1 MARTIPLVLVEG
13 DDGALYAK
21 QPKVYPREVGGRFQR
36 LRTASVFWLLGM
48 FYVFPWLAW
57 NGRQLVLFDLPA
69 RKFHVFGLTFWPQDF
84 FYMTWLLVMAGLAL
98 FFFTAIAGRLW
109 CGYACPQTVWTE
121 VFLWIER
128 KVEGDRNRRM
138 KLDAGPWSREKIA
151 RKALKQFLWIAF
163 ALWTG
168 FTFVG
173 FFTPVRELSHE
184 ILALRASGWE
194 TFWILFYAFATYGN
208 AGYLREQVCKYM
220 CPYARFQGAMFD
232 RDTLIISYDESRG
245 EPRGHRKRAKAA
257 NREAEIGN
265 RSEGIALRVDTASV
279 TSPEPVPSQATRG
292 ASSPDSR
299 FPLSDSPPLG
309 DCIDC
314 MACVQVCPTGIDIRN
329 GLQVGCIACAACI
342 DACDAVMDKMSYA
355 RGLIRYTTEN
365 ALAGRRVRVLR
376 ARTILYA
383 LLLAALFGGF
393 VWSVTH
399 RSMLLAEAI
408 RDRNALWRPGPA
420 GTVEN
425 SYTLKI
431 VNKSE
436 RALTLDLGIT
446 DPAYSI
452 VGPRSVRVPAGEVA
466 SLPLTLRA
474 STSIVHA
481 RHDVTLELVE
491 QTSGANTA
499 AESVRTTTR
508 FFAPESP

>member
-21 QPKVYPREVGGRFQR
+21 QPKVYPREIGGRFQR
-36 LRTASVFWLLGM
+36 LRIAAVFWLLGM
-48 FYVFPWLAW
+48 FYVFPWLSW

-98 FFFTAIAGRLW
+98 FFFTAVAGRLW

-138 KLDAGPWSREKIA
+138 KLDAGPWNGEKIA
-151 RKALKQFLWIAF
+151 RKTLKQFLWIAF

-184 ILALRASGWE
+184 ILDWRASGWE

-232 RDTLIISYDESRG
+232 RDTLIISYDEARG
-245 EPRGHRKRAKAA
+245 EPRGHRKRTKAP
-257 NREAEIGN
+257 EIGN
-265 RSEGIALRVDTASV
+265 GPGSIAARSGVASA
-279 TSPEPVPSQATRG
+279 TSSQAAESG
-292 ASSPDSR
+292 IPNPESR
-299 FPLSDSPPLG
+299 LLG

-365 ALAGRRVRVLR
+365 ALASQRVRVLR
-376 ARTILYA
+376 PRTILYA

-399 RSMLLAEAI
+399 RSMLLAETI
-408 RDRNALWRPGPA
+408 RDRNALWRPGPV

-436 RALTLDLGIT
+436 RELTLDLGIA

-452 VGPRSVRVPAGEVA
+452 VGDREVRVPAGEVA

-474 STSIVHA
+474 PTSIVHG
-481 RHDVTLELVE
+481 RRDVTIEIIE
-491 QTSGANTA
+491 RPSGANGA